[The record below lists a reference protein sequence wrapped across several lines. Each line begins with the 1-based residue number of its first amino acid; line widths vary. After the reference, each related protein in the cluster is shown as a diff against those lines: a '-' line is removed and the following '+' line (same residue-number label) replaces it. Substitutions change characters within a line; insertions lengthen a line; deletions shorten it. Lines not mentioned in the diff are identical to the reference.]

1 MNDLPLL
8 LRKGEKVEVRRYRHY
23 NNATNHCIRNFGKN
37 KRLILFQQSIYY
49 KMTTDTLPYSGLR
62 IVELEANLL
71 SGRLTGMLFADQGA
85 EVIIL
90 NSGKDQAKLT
100 DGSDEAERRAN
111 DMLNRNKTK
120 PKSFTSEVYQ
130 TL

>member
-1 MNDLPLL
+1 
-8 LRKGEKVEVRRYRHY
+8 
-23 NNATNHCIRNFGKN
+23 
-37 KRLILFQQSIYY
+37 
-49 KMTTDTLPYSGLR
+49 MTTDTLPYSGLR

-120 PKSFTSEVYQ
+120 PKAFNSEVYH
-130 TL
+130 TLWP